1 MINNKGNN
9 IVLCQ
14 CSSGDT
20 LFFRGNSHLTYLFIF
35 DNKQILINHLTYLF
49 MNIVIGEA
57 VDIYCSNLWGNWFL
71 LLYFMTK
78 KRRWLINILHPL
90 GSNNIKRFIQQSQ
103 VYEILGRYVVI
114 IKYSCPWQLMNG
126 CLYLI
131 FKISGSKSFNIWL
144 TILCWESYRTCESAF
159 VCWLKS
165 LKMENAVS
173 F

>member
-14 CSSGDT
+14 CSSGNT
-20 LFFRGNSHLTYLFIF
+20 LFCRGNS
-35 DNKQILINHLTYLF
+35 HLTYLF

-114 IKYSCPWQLMNG
+114 IKYSCPWQLMNA